1 MHFDYDLLKQILF
14 GDKSIKNV
22 TMPYEKHI
30 EEQDEII
37 KMRQQDEREHLIIN
51 DPRFKPDEKIKDKDL
66 Q

>member
-1 MHFDYDLLKQILF
+1 
-14 GDKSIKNV
+14 
-22 TMPYEKHI
+22 MPYEKHI